1 MTRVFF
7 ACDKADVAVEG
18 VLDTLPTSCHN
29 YLADIW
35 DKELD
40 DTKANWEKILQDTP
54 SLLSN

>member
-1 MTRVFF
+1 MTRVLF
-7 ACDKADVAVEG
+7 ACDKSDLAVEG
-18 VLDTLPTSCHN
+18 VLESVTSACHN
-29 YLADIW
+29 FIADIW